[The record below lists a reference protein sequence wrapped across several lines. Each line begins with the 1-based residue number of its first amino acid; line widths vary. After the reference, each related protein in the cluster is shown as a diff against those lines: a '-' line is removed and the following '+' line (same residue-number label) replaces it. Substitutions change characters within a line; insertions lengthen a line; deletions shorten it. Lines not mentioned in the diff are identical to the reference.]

1 MQEKFSD
8 TDIREALRR
17 HFAAM
22 PPLSDDF
29 NDKLFAALN
38 RKKRQRKMRRLIIWP
53 SIAAAAT
60 VALLLTLLPASEPQH
75 NAVIAQVQPKVVN
88 QSPVA
93 AHPEGSVEPAPVA
106 VPHKVEKKTHRHSEP
121 AIQEM
126 APAEPELAP
135 VAEEEPVVEE
145 RFSRSR
151 MEYVAANR
159 DDMRRR
165 INEQYETLFSLTNNE
180 KTDKS

>member
-1 MQEKFSD
+1 MNVKIIGRMLSF
-8 TDIREALRR
+8 IIAIEAVFMLP
-17 HFAAM
+17 AM
-22 PPLSDDF
+22 
-29 NDKLFAALN
+29 ALN
-38 RKKRQRKMRRLIIWP
+38 FADGETRSAFAFIVV
-53 SIAAAAT
+53 IAGM
-60 VALLLTLLPASEPQH
+60 LLLTLLPASEPQH

-93 AHPEGSVEPAPVA
+93 AHPEESVEPAPVA
-106 VPHKVEKKTHRHSEP
+106 IPHKAERKTHRHSEP

-135 VAEEEPVVEE
+135 VVEEEPVVEE
-145 RFSRSR
+145 QFSRSR

-180 KTDKS
+180 NTDKS